1 MHKITVIVAALA
13 SALGLAGLLAGPTQS
28 IAQAVKEHPILDAR
42 AVLHDPDVPVLGN
55 PKGDV
60 TIVEFFDYQCPYCRK
75 LHPDLMRLVAEDGKI
90 RLVLK
95 DWPILTQFSQ
105 VAAKLA
111 LAARYQGKYA
121 EAHAALMETSGRLD
135 QDKIRAAAV
144 KAGLDL
150 DKVDSDVK
158 TRGPEIAAV
167 LARNAEQADALG
179 LTGTPGILVGPFK
192 VPNLGY
198 EDLKQAV
205 AQARAR
211 SRDARRQSPASR

>member
-1 MHKITVIVAALA
+1 MKKMTVIVTALT
-13 SALGLAGLLAGPTQS
+13 SAFGFAGLLAGPTQS
-28 IAQAVKEHPILDAR
+28 IAQAAKGHPILNER

-75 LHPDLMRLVAEDGKI
+75 MHPDLIRLVAEDGNI

-111 LAARYQGKYA
+111 LAARFQGKYA
-121 EAHAALMETSGRLD
+121 ETHAALMETSGRLD

-150 DKVDSDVK
+150 DKVDADVK

-179 LTGTPGILVGPFK
+179 LSGTPGLLVGPFK
-192 VPNLGY
+192 VPGLRY
-198 EDLKQAV
+198 EDLKKVV
-205 AQARAR
+205 AEARAR
-211 SRDARRQSPASR
+211 SRNARR

>member
-1 MHKITVIVAALA
+1 MKKTTAIVTAIA
-13 SALGLAGLLAGPTQS
+13 SAFGLAGLLAGATQS
-28 IAQAVKEHPILDAR
+28 IAQAAKEHPILNER
-42 AVLHDPDVPVLGN
+42 AVLHDPAVPVLGN

-75 LHPDLMRLVAEDGKI
+75 MHPDLMRLVAEDGKI

-121 EAHAALMETSGRLD
+121 ETHAALMDTSGRLD

-167 LARNAEQADALG
+167 LARNAEQAGALG
-179 LTGTPGILVGPFK
+179 LSGTPALLVGPFK
-192 VPNLGY
+192 VPGLSY
-198 EDLKQAV
+198 EDLKKVV
-205 AQARAR
+205 AEARAR
-211 SRDARRQSPASR
+211 SRNARR

>member
-1 MHKITVIVAALA
+1 MKKMIIIVIAMA
-13 SALGLAGLLAGPTQS
+13 SAFGLAGLLAGPAQS
-28 IAQAVKEHPILDAR
+28 IAQAAREHPILNEK

-55 PKGDV
+55 PQGDV

-111 LAARYQGKYA
+111 LAARFQGKYA
-121 EAHAALMETSGRLD
+121 ETHAALMETSGRLD
-135 QDKIRAAAV
+135 QEKIRAAAV

-150 DKVDSDVK
+150 DKVDADVK
-158 TRGPEIAAV
+158 TRGAEIAAV

-179 LTGTPGILVGPFK
+179 LSGTPALLVGPFK
-192 VPNLGY
+192 VPGLGY
-198 EDLKQAV
+198 EDLKKVV
-205 AQARAR
+205 AEARAR
-211 SRDARRQSPASR
+211 SRNARR

>member
-1 MHKITVIVAALA
+1 MKKMTVIVTALA
-13 SALGLAGLLAGPTQS
+13 SAFGLASLLAGSAQT
-28 IAQAVKEHPILDAR
+28 IAQAAKEHPILNER
-42 AVLHDPDVPVLGN
+42 TVLHDPDVPVLGN

-75 LHPDLMRLVAEDGKI
+75 MHPDLMRLVAEDGKI

-111 LAARYQGKYA
+111 LAARFQGKYA
-121 EAHAALMETSGRLD
+121 ETHAALMETSGRLD

-150 DKVDSDVK
+150 DKVDADMK

-179 LTGTPGILVGPFK
+179 LSGTPGLLVGPFK
-192 VPNLGY
+192 VPGLGY
-198 EDLKQAV
+198 EDLKKVV
-205 AQARAR
+205 AEARAR
-211 SRDARRQSPASR
+211 SRNARR

>member
-1 MHKITVIVAALA
+1 MKKMTVIVTALA
-13 SALGLAGLLAGPTQS
+13 SALGLASLLAGPTQT
-28 IAQAVKEHPILDAR
+28 IAQAAKEHPILNER

-75 LHPDLMRLVAEDGKI
+75 MHPDLMRLVAEDGKI

-111 LAARYQGKYA
+111 LAARFQGKYA
-121 EAHAALMETSGRLD
+121 ETHAALMETSGRLD

-150 DKVDSDVK
+150 DKVDADVK
-158 TRGPEIAAV
+158 TKGPEIAAV

-179 LTGTPGILVGPFK
+179 LNGTPGLLVGPFK
-192 VPNLGY
+192 VPGLGY
-198 EDLKQAV
+198 EDLKKVV
-205 AQARAR
+205 AEARAR
-211 SRDARRQSPASR
+211 SRNARR